1 MKPFRS
7 CFAER
12 LTSYVELRR
21 NLGFK
26 YQAQA
31 KVLYA
36 FDRYTHRHGHARAL
50 TEELVFGFTS
60 EDPNASADKRAR
72 RYQVVRH
79 FADYLATFEP
89 QTPALSPRLFRR
101 PKAHPPA
108 HIYTSDELARLLSE
122 ARRVSRRHP
131 LRGVT
136 LHAMFGLAASTGLRR
151 GEVVRLDRADVDLQ
165 TGVLCVRQT
174 KFAKDRLVPAHP
186 TTVEVLQ
193 RYAIVRDA
201 HLGDNHCPAFFINMR
216 GRRYAG
222 HTFHLDFAEVSRR
235 ASLRDAKG
243 HRPRLHDL
251 RHTFA
256 VRRLATWYREGADV
270 QAMLPVLATYMG
282 HVRYSDT
289 AYYLRAAAELLG
301 LAAERFENFLQPQE
315 VVQ

>member
-1 MKPFRS
+1 MKPFES

-12 LTSYVELRR
+12 LVTYVELRH

-26 YQAQA
+26 FQAQGTI
-31 KVLYA
+31 LHA
-36 FDRYTHRHGHARAL
+36 FDRYAHRQGHAGAL
-50 TEELVFGFTS
+50 TEELVLGFTG
-60 EDPNASADKRAR
+60 EDANASADKRAR

-89 QTPALSPRLFRR
+89 QTPALRLKLFRR

-108 HIYTSDELARLLSE
+108 RIYTDDELARLLGE

-136 LHAMFGLAASTGLRR
+136 LHAMFGLIASTGLRR
-151 GEVVRLDRADVDLQ
+151 GEVVRLDRVDVDLQ
-165 TGVLCVRQT
+165 TGVLSVRQT
-174 KFAKDRLVPAHP
+174 KFAKDRLVPVHR
-186 TTVEVLQ
+186 TTLDLLQ
-193 RYAIVRDA
+193 RYTVLRDA
-201 HLGDNHCPAFFINMR
+201 HLGDNVCPAFFVNMR
-216 GRRYAG
+216 CRRYAAQ
-222 HTFHLDFAEVSRR
+222 TLHLDFAEMCRR
-235 ASLRDAKG
+235 AGLHETEGRR
-243 HRPRLHDL
+243 HRLHNL

-282 HVRYSDT
+282 HVHYSDT

-301 LAAERFENFLQPQE
+301 LAAERFESFLQPEE
-315 VVQ
+315 VDP